1 MDLQTIIFMGRSGCG
16 KGTQVALLKD
26 YIKQNDSENREIFS
40 LETGAKF
47 REMIEGDSFTS
58 KLAKEIYSNGD
69 LQPAFLAIH
78 IWSHILIESLK
89 EKNHIILDGTP
100 RTYPESV
107 ILDSVMGFY
116 KRVKPVVVHI
126 NVSRNWSKER
136 LMERARFDDTEEGV
150 EKRLNWFD
158 NEVVPAMNHLR
169 DSSIYNFVEINGE
182 QTIEE
187 VHKELIQKIFA
198 K

>member
-1 MDLQTIIFMGRSGCG
+1 MELQTIIFMGRSGCG

-26 YIKQNDSENREIFS
+26 YINQNDSENREIFS

-58 KLAKEIYSNGD
+58 KLAKEIYKNGD

-89 EKNHIILDGTP
+89 ENNHIILDGTP
-100 RTYPESV
+100 RTYPEVV
-107 ILDSVMGFY
+107 ILDSIMGFY
-116 KRVKPVVVHI
+116 GRVKPTVVYI
-126 NVSRNWSKER
+126 NVSRDWSKER
-136 LMERARFDDTEEGV
+136 LTERARFDDTKEGV

-169 DSSIYNFVEINGE
+169 ESEIYNFIEINGE
-182 QTIEE
+182 QTIED
-187 VHKELIQKIFA
+187 VHKELIQKVFA